1 MSTSKIY
8 NIGESSLSEKPKRGL
23 SLLIKDGAIKSNM
36 IDTGAITIEKLD
48 ADISKNIQILDKIKD
63 AVEEWPTE
71 KLQHTI
77 KWGDT
82 PSIVAVG
89 DTIQWPTEVVE
100 WNPKIEKYNEEDTIE
115 YEKVLECA
123 NGDEVDWKTQENWSK
138 SELGNNKFIIT
149 FSYPVGE
156 YKEES
161 NLGSERIVIVPHVN
175 EGRLEKV
182 VKVTYPWYIDN
193 KSQELIAIGKGTTV
207 IYTTKT
213 SPVIKVPFK
222 SSTIS
227 VEADIAL
234 NGNYNPVANWVSTT
248 EIVNGITYKVYYGED
263 SFSEPVPHRITIK
276 IIEDNGI

>member
-1 MSTSKIY
+1 
-8 NIGESSLSEKPKRGL
+8 
-23 SLLIKDGAIKSNM
+23 M
-36 IDTGAITIEKLD
+36 IDIGAITIEKLD

-71 KLQHTI
+71 KLHHTI

-82 PSIVAVG
+82 PSIVSVG
-89 DTIQWPTEVVE
+89 DTIQWPTEIVE
-100 WNPKIEKYNEEDTIE
+100 WNSNIEKYNEDDDTID
-115 YEKVLECA
+115 YSKYLECS
-123 NGDEVDWKTQENWSK
+123 NGDEIDWKEQNKWSQ
-138 SELGNNKFIIT
+138 SELGDNKFIIKY
-149 FSYPVGE
+149 SYPPGE
-156 YKEES
+156 YREIS
-161 NLGSERIVIVPHVN
+161 NLESERVVIVPLVK
-175 EGRLEKV
+175 GGKVEKV
-182 VKVTYPWYIDN
+182 VQVTYPWYIDD

-207 IYTTKT
+207 IYTTTK
-213 SPVIKVPFK
+213 SPIIKVPFE

-248 EIVNGITYKVYYGED
+248 EIVNGIKYKVYYGED

>member
-23 SLLIKDGAIKSNM
+23 SLLIKDGAIKSHM

-71 KLQHTI
+71 KVQHTI

-82 PSIVAVG
+82 PSIVTVG
-89 DTIQWPTEVVE
+89 DTIQWPEAIVE
-100 WNPKIEKYNEEDTIE
+100 WNPRIEKYNEEDTIE
-115 YEKVLECA
+115 YERVLECA
-123 NGDEVDWKTQENWSK
+123 NGDEVDWKTQDNWSK

-161 NLGSERIVIVPHVN
+161 NLGSERIVTVPPIN
-175 EGRLEKV
+175 NGKIEKIIQ
-182 VKVTYPWYIDN
+182 VTYPWYIDN
-193 KSQELIAIGKGTTV
+193 KPQELVAIGKGTTV
-207 IYTTKT
+207 IYTTT
-213 SPVIKVPFK
+213 ASPVIKVPFK
-222 SSTIS
+222 NSTIS